1 MVSNAWISHPKLKFS
16 AIIIFYGIMSKREA
30 ELLIRLTGQRNVL
43 IKSVIFLKLVIETN
57 FN

>member
-1 MVSNAWISHPKLKFS
+1 MP
-16 AIIIFYGIMSKREA
+16 GREA
-30 ELLIRLTGQRNVL
+30 ELLIRPTEQRNVL